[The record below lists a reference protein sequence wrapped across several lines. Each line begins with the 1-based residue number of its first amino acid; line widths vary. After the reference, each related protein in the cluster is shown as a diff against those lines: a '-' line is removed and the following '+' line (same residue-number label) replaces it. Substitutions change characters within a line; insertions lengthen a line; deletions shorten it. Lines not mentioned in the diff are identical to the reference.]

1 MGSVLIVDDEIDICT
16 LVTRQLNSIG
26 IQAEYALSIKEALL
40 KTNFNSYD
48 LYIIDLNLT
57 DGSGFTLVQK
67 LKELQSRSRIIMIS
81 AYDSESKKAL
91 KNGADLFVAKPLSK
105 QIIQDALHA
114 VNFV

>member
-1 MGSVLIVDDEIDICT
+1 MGSVLVVDDEIDICT
-16 LVTRQLNSIG
+16 LVTRQLKSIG
-26 IQAEYALSIKEALL
+26 IEAEYALNIKEALS
-40 KTNFNSYD
+40 KTAFNPYD

-67 LKELQSRSRIIMIS
+67 VKEMQPNSRIIIIS
-81 AYDSESKKAL
+81 AYDNESKRAL

-105 QIIQDALHA
+105 KIINDALLA